1 MAEKKVKI
9 ITFID
14 DREGREDAEIQLG
27 ELINNGWVMVTA
39 GGGGGAGLVW
49 GFVVLQHDD
58 ASQLTQDS

>member
-14 DREGREDAEIQLG
+14 DREGREEAEDQLS
-27 ELINNGWVMVTA
+27 ELVNNGWVIVTA

-49 GFVVLQHDD
+49 GFVILQHHN
-58 ASQLTQDS
+58 ASQLKQES

>member
-14 DREGREDAEIQLG
+14 DREGREDAEIQLA
-27 ELINNGWVMVTA
+27 ELVNAGWYMVTA

-58 ASQLTQDS
+58 ASKIKADS